1 MKDNHKLEG
10 TLTNFDKNNDMLLT
24 DVIMKRETDEKKLGL
39 VYVNGRNL
47 ISVTNLKEW
56 IKVKLN

>member
-47 ISVTNLKEW
+47 ISVTNLKE
-56 IKVKLN
+56 